1 MATPSTTVT
10 AAAHL
15 PHRTTVPR
23 TIETKVQATQQ
34 EKDFWASKVDTLP
47 SSSSCWNRLSCLKRE
62 SYGPLVETTS
72 TCCAAVFRTPLS
84 RCCVCIYHR
93 NDFCYGALKDGVKE
107 VYGFVKSVVDNK
119 QPTKFSFFSAHDNS
133 IVALLGALQIEVGS
147 QIPQY
152 HTMLAFEVY
161 EDKATTVIMVIAAL
175 VAVQPGLKQ
184 TYIIPCMLNENV
196 WREGSAIGSSELG
209 APARSA
215 SVWRRRCQ
223 MAPSAPRSQ
232 TNTDGLTTS
241 TASPSW
247 LSPGLSAVCTQWVP
261 WNACRNA
268 RWLSVM
274 SDSERRRSVGASI
287 SAELETECARLPQY
301 GTMLA
306 FEVYEDEASH
316 EFFIKPRYENEEVF
330 FAGHTQDPLCPF
342 LHFESLALDFL
353 SYKA

>member
-1 MATPSTTVT
+1 MS
-10 AAAHL
+10 
-15 PHRTTVPR
+15 
-23 TIETKVQATQQ
+23 Q
-34 EKDFWASKVDTLP
+34 E
-47 SSSSCWNRLSCLKRE
+47 E
-62 SYGPLVETTS
+62 SYGPLVETTSRRTTS

-133 IVALLGALQIEVGS
+133 IVALLGVLQIEVGS

-184 TYIIPCMLNENV
+184 TYIIPCMLNEKYLHVRSQHASALEKDSLDRGATSGAASPPVEQRTLSRALAEGTIRRFALV

-268 RWLSVM
+268 RWYA
-274 SDSERRRSVGASI
+274 RSNQ
-287 SAELETECARLPQY
+287 SAFSHTTSHCSRLMTWIAVCARERKY

-316 EFFIKPRYENEEVF
+316 EFFIKQRYENEEVF

-342 LHFESLALDFL
+342 SHFESLALDFL